1 MLAASP
7 CLQFIHPLF
16 LTFCPA
22 CSAALAG
29 TATAQF
35 GLRTLR
41 CQDIATA
48 TAAGRCCR
56 CQVVIW
62 HWDLHAFFEH
72 GWIAD
77 DSRLFFF
84 QPWESL
90 EILSLFP
97 CGAFGVLFLK
107 FRLGP
112 RALWGYTFWILLTV
126 TLLFQRTCK
135 YTSDPLLFSHSLC
148 FVAIFPANAET
159 RNAHQPLPKLQ
170 KFVIFEVVWLNWW
183 RPTALPGRFA
193 ALRDDSSYK
202 TQNIWKHV
210 GVEPK
215 IGVFTPKMDGLC
227 HGKPY

>member
-7 CLQFIHPLF
+7 CLQFIHPFF

-29 TATAQF
+29 TATAKF
-35 GLRTLR
+35 GPRTLR
-41 CQDIATA
+41 CQDITTA

-77 DSRLFFF
+77 DSRCFF
-84 QPWESL
+84 QPWESF

-97 CGAFGVLFLK
+97 CGAFGGSSGGSRRSRRWCVLFLK

-112 RALWGYTFWILLTV
+112 QALWDYTFWQLWLWPCCFRERVSIQVIHFFCNIPFVLLLSSQQILK
-126 TLLFQRTCK
+126 QEMAINPSQSCK
-135 YTSDPLLFSHSLC
+135 
-148 FVAIFPANAET
+148 
-159 RNAHQPLPKLQ
+159 Q
-170 KFVIFEVVWLNWW
+170 FVIFEVVWRNWW
-183 RPTALPGRFA
+183 QPTALLGRFA
-193 ALRDDSSYK
+193 ALR
-202 TQNIWKHV
+202 W
-210 GVEPK
+210 
-215 IGVFTPKMDGLC
+215 
-227 HGKPY
+227 